1 VRRKKPCPLYPT
13 ELATLCV
20 PDGGQSTSAPPVR
33 LNADLLRYGE
43 GIVHIDAE
51 IPDNALYLG
60 VTKQKLDGSQIPGTA
75 VDVRRFSSS
84 Q

>member
-1 VRRKKPCPLYPT
+1 VRP
-13 ELATLCV
+13 E
-20 PDGGQSTSAPPVR
+20 R
-33 LNADLLRYGE
+33 LSVDLRRYGE

-51 IPDNALYLG
+51 IPDSTLYLG

-75 VDVRRFSSS
+75 VDVRRLSSA